1 MANLSNINNVLRV
14 SSNLRVGINTDAA
27 SYALEIGGT
36 NSGIKLKN
44 SGGSGKVYSILS
56 DTSGNFQIYDDAAG
70 DGRLVINDI
79 GNATFSGNVKIGTS
93 TTGTPAVNADDLV
106 IDKGASESGITLM
119 STAAA
124 SIRFGDAA
132 NTSIG
137 SLEYNHNSNYMR
149 MIVNNAEVVRIDSS
163 GNVGVGTE
171 TIPTYWSGYTALQ
184 LGADNSIFSNTA
196 TGSGSAIFIG
206 QNIYNDGSDY
216 RYTGAASNEA
226 GLLDMRSGLFRFYNA
241 PNGSAGSVATMSQ
254 RLTVGLNGNFGIGTG
269 NDPVAPL
276 EVTGNSTNSFLLNP
290 IYGIG
295 QNIFFNGSAW
305 DSVNHSVGGSIIQ
318 LGNDG
323 SFAFRR
329 ATAANPPVLSYSMYI
344 DSSGKVGI
352 NAIDPVKTL
361 DVRGSLAISN
371 STASYWYID
380 RNDATGN
387 FDLNENTNGTL
398 FSVSTNGLGSFVNTS
413 IGDKLLLAGDNAA
426 SARGLMFNCSTTT
439 NQGDT
444 WDIDAQSVTGI
455 IKFSTG
461 SSEKMRITSS
471 GLTIFKSSFV
481 AAGSYGGELNIGG
494 SSVTTF
500 GLQAKYNQGGATQS
514 TLYSSPGYTSN
525 DQLFL
530 LGAGAGNTSQLVLRG
545 NGRVGIGTT
554 SPLTK
559 LHIEG
564 PNNNDG
570 NDYAQLYIKGTGT
583 YPLDIAGIVL
593 DSAGSNQS
601 HIRFHNNGTPKVQIR
616 YNEGGN
622 AVDKLGVYSFVLG
635 SNIAEFNNG
644 TGDFVV
650 KGDVTAYG
658 SPSDKRLK
666 ENIKPIESALDKA
679 SKLQG
684 VTFDWKEKGIT
695 NLKEDIG
702 FIAQDVQKII
712 PELVRENQNGMLS
725 MRHQGIAPILLE
737 AIKELKAEIEG
748 LKNKLCACNNCN
760 CKE

>member
-1 MANLSNINNVLRV
+1 
-14 SSNLRVGINTDAA
+14 
-27 SYALEIGGT
+27 
-36 NSGIKLKN
+36 
-44 SGGSGKVYSILS
+44 
-56 DTSGNFQIYDDAAG
+56 
-70 DGRLVINDI
+70 
-79 GNATFSGNVKIGTS
+79 
-93 TTGTPAVNADDLV
+93 
-106 IDKGASESGITLM
+106 
-119 STAAA
+119 
-124 SIRFGDAA
+124 
-132 NTSIG
+132 
-137 SLEYNHNSNYMR
+137 
-149 MIVNNAEVVRIDSS
+149 
-163 GNVGVGTE
+163 
-171 TIPTYWSGYTALQ
+171 
-184 LGADNSIFSNTA
+184 
-196 TGSGSAIFIG
+196 
-206 QNIYNDGSDY
+206 
-216 RYTGAASNEA
+216 
-226 GLLDMRSGLFRFYNA
+226 
-241 PNGSAGSVATMSQ
+241 
-254 RLTVGLNGNFGIGTG
+254 
-269 NDPVAPL
+269 
-276 EVTGNSTNSFLLNP
+276 
-290 IYGIG
+290 
-295 QNIFFNGSAW
+295 
-305 DSVNHSVGGSIIQ
+305 
-318 LGNDG
+318 
-323 SFAFRR
+323 
-329 ATAANPPVLSYSMYI
+329 MYI

-444 WDIDAQSVTGI
+444 WDIDAQSSTGI